1 MRLPRNSSR
10 SAGGYHQSRLSGQVS
25 GRGTAGQCQSQ
36 VHVAVSHEICNWQ
49 KLFSRPS
56 HTCARVV
63 GCERTSVT
71 RSFPRP
77 FGGTRIEVSHERSE
91 EHTSELQSLAYLVC

>member
-1 MRLPRNSSR
+1 MQLVESFSSECGFGMSLHAATSMPRTTTESR
-10 SAGGYHQSRLSGQVS
+10 SN
-25 GRGTAGQCQSQ
+25 
-36 VHVAVSHEICNWQ
+36 VSHEVCNWQ